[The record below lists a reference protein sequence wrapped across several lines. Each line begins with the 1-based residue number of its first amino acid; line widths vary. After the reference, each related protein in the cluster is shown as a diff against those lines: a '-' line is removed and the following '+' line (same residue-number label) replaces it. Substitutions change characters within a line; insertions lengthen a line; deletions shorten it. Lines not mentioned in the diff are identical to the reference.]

1 MTTRY
6 KTLVVEPV
14 LSPGCAVVSHLPPS
28 HHPQVLL
35 VGGTKTELI
44 ETGHGEHDQK
54 AELGKVAHGR
64 FEVVSIAKLH

>member
-14 LSPGCAVVSHLPPS
+14 LPPSCAVVSHLPS
-28 HHPQVLL
+28 CHHLQVLL
-35 VGGTKTELI
+35 VRGTKAELV
-44 ETGHGEHDQK
+44 EAGHWEHDQK

-64 FEVVSIAKLH
+64 FEVVSVAELH